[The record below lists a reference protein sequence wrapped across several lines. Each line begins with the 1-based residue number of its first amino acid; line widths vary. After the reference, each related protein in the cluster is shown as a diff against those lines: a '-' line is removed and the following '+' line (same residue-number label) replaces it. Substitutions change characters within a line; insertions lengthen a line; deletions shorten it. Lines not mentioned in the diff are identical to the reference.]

1 MWFQGDQFPTLKEIE
16 TLEETSTRNGK
27 LKTGDEYAETR
38 EDDKDN
44 VYKLDSDYREDDHC

>member
-38 EDDKDN
+38 EDNKDN
-44 VYKLDSDYREDDHC
+44 VYKLDSDYSEDDHC